1 MLAATIVAIF
11 PSLDNFLGAVTAKL
25 SRPQRRHFYAY
36 LLALTISLGLRKTIS
51 AVARQSTVVELINHV
66 IAQHEKGMTPD
77 QIAQQLPINI

>member
-51 AVARQSTVVELINHV
+51 AVARTVPAPVQKTHQT
-66 IAQHEKGMTPD
+66 AP
-77 QIAQQLPINI
+77 